1 MKETIPFY
9 GRLKT
14 VVTILA
20 FSIAINLF
28 CNTQFAYAQTTVQ
41 GTVTDKD
48 GAAPLPGTTVRVKGS
63 VVATTTNSE
72 GKFSIVVPQSGTLQF
87 NIVGYASIEVLV
99 QSRTI
104 VNVQLVTSEKA
115 LNDVVIVGYGTQK
128 KINLTG
134 AVATISSEKLEN
146 RPMVNLADGLQ
157 GLLPGLNINLNNGQ
171 PGQAASFN
179 VRGNVT
185 IAGGS
190 SSSPLILVD
199 GVIRDPNLID
209 PNDVASV
216 TVLKDAA
223 SSAIYGSR
231 AANGVIII
239 TTKSGKK
246 GQTQL
251 SYSGAYTISRPTLLP
266 EYVNSGDYITMF
278 NSAQRTGQ
286 ATGGYTSGDPFTAQ
300 DSTLAAAFRADPM
313 NNPSAY
319 VDPGNPRRYRYVGN
333 TDWINILYPGWA
345 PQQQHNVSLSGGED
359 KTTYVAS
366 LGYFRQEGLQKP
378 ADQIFQ
384 RFTPNLKITS
394 DVTSW
399 LTFGANLS
407 LTHTDNNQGAFTR
420 INQGGSWISGDL
432 RPLMPVYHPDG
443 NFSGQGNYTNPIAV
457 LTNSGRDI
465 DAKND
470 FFATGRVV
478 IRPAKNI
485 TVNSDYTWNSF
496 TSFRRANLI
505 PYNEFGVNGAFL
517 NVFPWTNPSQVS
529 ETRQNNN
536 YNAFNAYATYENT
549 FASKHY
555 FKATAGFN
563 QEYQHYQLSNSL
575 ARNLIDPTLPA
586 IGLNNDTKPIVGGT
600 ETQFALVGTFFRLNY
615 VFNNR
620 YLLEVNGR
628 YDGTSRF
635 QPSSRYTFSPSV
647 SAGWNISE
655 EKFMSGIKKTV
666 NLLKLRL
673 SYGQLPNQL
682 ATSGAIS
689 SAAQYPYIATQTT
702 GTVGYLFNGQPGIVV
717 NTPGL
722 ISPNF
727 TWEKVQTKNIGL
739 DFGLLSNRLSGSLDY
754 FINNTKD
761 MLVPG
766 LQLPSVLG
774 TSAPPSNS
782 ANLRT
787 KGWEASITWADKA
800 INKELT
806 YSVGFNISDSYSRIT
821 KFKNNPTNNLGNFI
835 EGERIND
842 IYGFETLGFYQTDA
856 EAAAVN
862 NSQLAGYRWLAG
874 DVKYADLNGDG
885 KIDYGNQTISNSGD
899 YKKIGNSTPRYRF
912 GLNINLAYKNVDF
925 TAFVQGVMKQD
936 YMPSDYVFYAF
947 KDDEYS
953 IPFQYATDYWTPQNQ
968 NAYFARPRFAGGGN
982 TVSQTKY
989 MQNAAYARLKQ
1000 LTLGYTFPKLLTDK
1014 IKLQRLRVYATGANL
1029 FTITSLYKG
1038 YDPEVLSYTTYP
1050 LNRSLS
1056 FGLQVTL

>member
-9 GRLKT
+9 RRLKQ
-14 VVTILA
+14 VAA
-20 FSIAINLF
+20 FLICSISIALF
-28 CNTQFAYAQTTVQ
+28 CNIGIVHAQTTVQ
-41 GTVTDKD
+41 GTVTDKN
-48 GAAPLPGTTVRVKGS
+48 GAITLPGTTVRVKGS
-63 VVATTTNSE
+63 AVATTTNNE
-72 GKFSIVVPQSGTLQF
+72 GRYSIVVPAAGVLQF
-87 NIVGYASIEVLV
+87 NLIGYSPVEVAV
-99 QSRTI
+99 QSRKI
-104 VNVQLVTSEKA
+104 IDVQLVTSEST
-115 LNDVVIVGYGTQK
+115 LNDVVVVGYGTQK

-179 VRGNVT
+179 VRGNTT
-185 IAGGS
+185 ISAGGS
-190 SSSPLILVD
+190 SAPLILVD
-199 GVIRDPNLID
+199 GVVRDPNLID
-209 PNDVASV
+209 PNDVATV

-251 SYSGAYTISRPTLLP
+251 AYSGAYTISRPTLLP
-266 EYVNSGDYITMF
+266 DYVNSGDYIAMF

-286 ATGGYTSGDPFTAQ
+286 ASGGYTSGDPFTAQ
-300 DSTLAAAFRADPM
+300 DSTRAAAFRADPV

-333 TDWINILYPGWA
+333 TDWIDILYPGWA
-345 PQQQHNVSLSGGED
+345 PQQQHNLSLSGGEN

-399 LTFGANLS
+399 LTVGVNTS

-470 FFATGRVV
+470 FFATGRVI

-517 NVFPWTNPSQVS
+517 NIFPWTNPSQVN

-555 FKATAGFN
+555 FKATAGYN

-586 IGLNNDTKPIVGGT
+586 IGLNNDTRPVVGGT
-600 ETQFALVGTFFRLNY
+600 ETQFAIVGTFFRLNY
-615 VFNNR
+615 IFNDR

-635 QPSSRYTFSPSV
+635 QPTSRYTFSPSV
-647 SAGWNISE
+647 SAGWNISQE
-655 EKFMSGIKKTV
+655 GFMESIKKTV
-666 NLLKLRL
+666 NLLKLRV

-682 ATSGAIS
+682 TSGSIS

-702 GTVGYLFNGQPGIVV
+702 GTVGYLFGGQPGIVV

-727 TWEKVQTKNIGL
+727 TWEKVQTQNIGL
-739 DFGLLSNRLSGSLDY
+739 DFGILNNRLSGSLDY
-754 FINNTKD
+754 FINNTRD

-766 LQLPSVLG
+766 LQLPAVLG
-774 TSAPPSNS
+774 TSAPASNS
-782 ANLRT
+782 ADLRT
-787 KGWEASITWADKA
+787 KGWEASLTWADKA
-800 INKELT
+800 INKELS
-806 YSVGFNISDSYSRIT
+806 YSIAFNISDSYSRIT
-821 KFKNNPTNNLGNFI
+821 KFKNNPTNNLGNLI
-835 EGERIND
+835 EGERLGD
-842 IYGFETLGFYQTDA
+842 IYGFETVGFYQTDA
-856 EAAAVN
+856 EAASVN

-899 YKKIGNSTPRYRF
+899 FKKLGNGTPRYRF

-953 IPFQYATDYWTPQNQ
+953 IPFQDATDYWTSENRD
-968 NAYFARPRFAGGGN
+968 AYFARPRFAGGGN
-982 TVSQTKY
+982 VVSQTKY

>member
-9 GRLKT
+9 RRLRK
-14 VVTILA
+14 VVSLLIISFFIA
-20 FSIAINLF
+20 FLGNVEMS
-28 CNTQFAYAQTTVQ
+28 YAQSTVT
-41 GTVTDKD
+41 GTVTSSN
-48 GAAPLPGTTVRVKGS
+48 GTEVLPGVTVRVKGS
-63 VVATTTNSE
+63 NVATTTNNE
-72 GKFSIVVPQSGTLQF
+72 GKYSIIVPQSAVLQF
-87 NIVGYASIEVLV
+87 SLIGYTPFEVSV
-99 QSRTI
+99 QSRTV
-104 VNVQLVTSEKA
+104 VNAQLTSSENSLK
-115 LNDVVIVGYGTQK
+115 DVVIVGYGTQK

-134 AVATISSEKLEN
+134 AVSTISSEKLEN

-157 GLLPGLNINLNNGQ
+157 GLIPGLNLNLNNGQ

-185 IAGGS
+185 IGAGS
-190 SSSPLILVD
+190 NSAPLILVD
-199 GVIRDPNLID
+199 GVVRDPNLID
-209 PNDVASV
+209 PNDVESV

-231 AANGVIII
+231 AANGVVII
-239 TTKSGKK
+239 TTKTGKR
-246 GQTQL
+246 GRTQL

-266 EYVNSGDYITMF
+266 DYVNSGDYITMF

-286 ATGGYTSGDPFTAQ
+286 ASGGYTSGDPFTAQ
-300 DSTLAAAFRADPM
+300 DSTRAAAFRADPI

-333 TDWINILYPGWA
+333 TDWIDVLYPGWA
-345 PQQQHNVSLSGGED
+345 PQQQHNVSLSGGEG
-359 KTTYVAS
+359 KTTFVAS

-378 ADQIFQ
+378 ADQVFQ
-384 RFTPNLKITS
+384 RFTPNLKITT

-399 LTFGANLS
+399 LTISLNTS
-407 LTHTDNNQGAFTR
+407 LTHTDNDQGAFTR

-470 FFATGRVV
+470 FFATGRVI

-485 TVNSDYTWNSF
+485 TINSDYTWNSF

-517 NVFPWTNPSQVS
+517 NIFPWTNPSQVS
-529 ETRQNNN
+529 ENRQNNN
-536 YNAFNAYATYENT
+536 YNALNAYATYENT

-586 IGLNNDTKPIVGGT
+586 IGLNNDTRPVVGGT
-600 ETQFALVGTFFRLNY
+600 ETQFALIGTFFRLNY
-615 VFNNR
+615 IFNDR
-620 YLLEVNGR
+620 YLFEVNGR

-635 QPSSRYTFSPSV
+635 QPTSRYTFSPSV
-647 SAGWNISE
+647 SAGWNISQE
-655 EKFMSGIKKTV
+655 GFMSEIKKTV
-666 NLLKLRL
+666 NLLKLRV

-682 ATSGAIS
+682 TSGGIS

-702 GTVGYLFNGQPGIVV
+702 GTVGYLFGGQPGIVV

-727 TWEKVQTKNIGL
+727 TWEKVRSQNIGL
-739 DFGLLSNRLSGSLDY
+739 DFGLLNNRLTGSFDY

-766 LQLPSVLG
+766 LQLPAVLG
-774 TSAPPSNS
+774 TSAPASNS
-782 ANLRT
+782 ADLRT
-787 KGWEASITWADKA
+787 KGWEAAITWADKA
-800 INKELT
+800 INKELS

-835 EGERIND
+835 EGELIND

-856 EAAAVN
+856 EAASVD

-912 GLNINLAYKNVDF
+912 GLNLNLAYKNFDL
-925 TAFVQGVMKQD
+925 TTFVQGVMKRD
-936 YMPSDYVFYAF
+936 FMPNDYVFHAF
-947 KDDEYS
+947 RDDEYS
-953 IPFQYATDYWTPQNQ
+953 IPFQYATDYWTPQNRD
-968 NAYFARPRFAGGGN
+968 AYFARPRFAGGGN
-982 TVSQTKY
+982 TQSQTKY
-989 MQNAAYARLKQ
+989 MQSAAYARLKQ
-1000 LTLGYTFPKLLTDK
+1000 LTIGYTFPKLMTDK

-1038 YDPEVLSYTTYP
+1038 YDPEALSFTTYP